1 MLGTNRAFI
10 VPAWH
15 GIRIVRSPTAD
26 VVPAWVTVWLGGN
39 KQFSERKVYHM
50 SRMLTLAVALGA
62 MTLGFTGCAE
72 KASTTTEKTVSTP
85 QGETTTTTEKT
96 VEQSGENP
104 PPAN

>member
-1 MLGTNRAFI
+1 MN
-10 VPAWH
+10 
-15 GIRIVRSPTAD
+15 SPTAGG
-26 VVPAWVTVWLGGN
+26 VPTWATVWLGGN
-39 KQFSERKVYHM
+39 KQFSERKVRNM

-85 QGETTTTTEKT
+85 QGETTTKTETT
-96 VEQSGENP
+96 VEKSGDNP